1 MFPGDANDERLK
13 VRCLSHKT
21 ALDRVGA
28 KAQAIEAKLGELKA
42 WKTVQEKKLALS
54 EQVRGELKK
63 LTEVPEDKEK
73 EIKNVK
79 DQLRQ
84 AKEDAI

>member
-1 MFPGDANDERLK
+1 LFPSDANDERLK

-21 ALDRVGA
+21 TLDHVRA
-28 KAQAIEAKLGELKA
+28 KAQAIEVELGELKA

-79 DQLRQ
+79 DQLC
-84 AKEDAI
+84 